1 MEDRSW
7 DVAGCEIRVNKESTE
22 LLCIINRKNFQYL
35 RTGMREGQLISG
47 QYRGERERKREGER
61 EVERCKGIKQ
71 LSLSPSLLVLYFPA
85 CIGRG

>member
-47 QYRGERERKREGER
+47 QYRGERRRRKITFKE
-61 EVERCKGIKQ
+61 KSQ
-71 LSLSPSLLVLYFPA
+71 ND
-85 CIGRG
+85 